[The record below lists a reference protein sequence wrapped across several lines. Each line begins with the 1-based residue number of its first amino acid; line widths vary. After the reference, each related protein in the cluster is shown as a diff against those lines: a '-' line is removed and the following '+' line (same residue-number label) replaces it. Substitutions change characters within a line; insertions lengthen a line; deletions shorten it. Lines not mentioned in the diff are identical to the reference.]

1 MDIIHHQESLADI
14 TVSKTIYFE
23 SLFQKSLDMYP
34 LLGRNTKVKSNLFIQ
49 SIYSVLQ
56 IDKFLFET

>member
-23 SLFQKSLDMYP
+23 SQFQKKTMSP
-34 LLGRNTKVKSNLFIQ
+34 LLYQNAKVKSNMFIQ

>member
-14 TVSKTIYFE
+14 TVSENIYFE
-23 SLFQKSLDMYP
+23 SLFQKSLDTYP
-34 LLGRNTKVKSNLFIQ
+34 LLGGNTKVKSNLFIQ

-56 IDKFLFET
+56 INKFLFET

>member
-14 TVSKTIYFE
+14 TVSEAIYFE
-23 SLFQKSLDMYP
+23 SQFQKKPVSE
-34 LLGRNTKVKSNLFIQ
+34 LLCRNTKVKSNLFIQ

-56 IDKFLFET
+56 IDKFLFEI